1 MKANHRVVHQAQKP
15 TTDVIGSSDTR
26 PKTEGTKAFRIVLRF
41 LGASNRTPYV
51 VHMETLNE
59 DGSHD
64 GFHNGNYCDNMLE
77 GYNTLVARSAKYNL
91 RVRDSRGKRIPLA
104 DLAA

>member
-1 MKANHRVVHQAQKP
+1 
-15 TTDVIGSSDTR
+15 
-26 PKTEGTKAFRIVLRF
+26 
-41 LGASNRTPYV
+41 
-51 VHMETLNE
+51 METLNE